1 MDCTKTGVLIRT
13 LRKEKGLTQRQLAQA
28 LFVSEQAVSKWE
40 CGAGLPDVSLMPE
53 LSRILGVQP
62 DKLLTG
68 EMEEKDLLGGNMKQ
82 SVFYVCPKCGN
93 ILCAAAQAEVYCCGK
108 KLESLPLQKAVEQQ
122 KLCVE
127 QVETEYFISGAHEMT
142 KQHHIAFV
150 ALLSGDTV
158 VLKKQYPEWDL
169 QVRMPRI
176 PHGKLVWYCTQHGLY
191 YQLI

>member
-1 MDCTKTGVLIRT
+1 MPSPHLYVDNADIARIKANLQTYPWYAAAYENIHNECETM
-13 LRKEKGLTQRQLAQA
+13 LRRG
-28 LFVSEQAVSKWE
+28 FSVP
-40 CGAGLPDVSLMPE
+40 CE
-53 LSRILGVQP
+53 LGY
-62 DKLLTG
+62 
-68 EMEEKDLLGGNMKQ
+68 
-82 SVFYVCPKCGN
+82 VFYNSCKRDNQILIFDPYDPKNHVCPKCGN

-108 KLESLPLQKAVEQQ
+108 KLESLPLQKADEQQ